1 MTGWRSSSVT
11 VFTPSGQ
18 FIRQYDTTH
27 ISRPMGIAIDPSGY
41 SLVVNYNNRTLSVFD
56 ARGVFIHS
64 VGGLDGLYGLS
75 VANDGVWVADTDNHR
90 LVKY

>member
-1 MTGWRSSSVT
+1 MT

-27 ISRPMGIAIDPSGY
+27 IRYPKGIAIDPSGY
-41 SLVVNYNNRTLSVFD
+41 SLVGNWGSNYDTLSVFD
-56 ARGVFIHS
+56 PNGVFIHS
-64 VGGLDGLYGLS
+64 VGECYGPRDVS
-75 VANDGVWVADTDNHR
+75 VANDGGVWVTDATNSS